1 MTGLFYPFGCA
12 VSQSNYSIMD
22 NASKEQ
28 DWIMS
33 CNLHPKRWKT
43 RRKRTASDKQIISL
57 YLELNQIRK
66 IISEME
72 YEELEKP
79 IQKGYKRQFELKE
92 DVRREKDADF
102 FQRIL
107 NKINTIQYSRDK
119 QFKKVRS
126 RRLSK
131 YKYRKRN
138 NPSLLDL
145 TEKQFK
151 NLEEREKIYFYP
163 IEIYYP
169 NTKLWVTRFRFVMPW
184 LFEMRIRP
192 NLFTK
197 VQKRNW
203 EAEQREKEIESLL
216 FTKRRFTKTD
226 KTRKVYSWYL
236 KDEWYYR
243 PPMENPLRN
252 KPLHEVMEEYN
263 KEKQLWTY
271 DQKI

>member
-1 MTGLFYPFGCA
+1 
-12 VSQSNYSIMD
+12 MD

-92 DVRREKDADF
+92 DVRRGKDADF

-216 FTKRRFTKTD
+216 FTKKTIYKNGEDTK
-226 KTRKVYSWYL
+226 SI
-236 KDEWYYR
+236 
-243 PPMENPLRN
+243 
-252 KPLHEVMEEYN
+252 
-263 KEKQLWTY
+263 QLVF
-271 DQKI
+271 KG